1 MATDLE
7 RLTVA
12 RQAQRLADGYYAFL
26 TAHLVAV
33 NPQSVNSLPPA
44 RSPGE
49 DPIGEVARKDGTFHV
64 LNLRHHLDLLRTNQ
78 GLQGEF
84 LRAWAMGALLAVGDE
99 LQKHGYFDHAP
110 ILELVYHLR
119 NGVAHGNRFNI
130 DHRGQAR
137 LAKHEAH
144 NRDAPVT
151 SPAGTVFE
159 ITSNLSGPVLFD
171 YMGAADVI
179 DLLQSVELY
188 LSR

>member
-1 MATDLE
+1 MATDPNKAA
-7 RLTVA
+7 VA

-26 TAHLVAV
+26 AAHLVAV
-33 NPQSVNSLPPA
+33 NPKSINSLPPP
-44 RSPGE
+44 RSPGQ
-49 DPIGEVARKDGTFHV
+49 DPIGEIARKDGTYHT
-64 LNLRHHLDLLRTNQ
+64 LNLRHYLDLLRTDQ
-78 GLQGEF
+78 SLQREF
-84 LRAWAMGALLAVGDE
+84 LRAWAMGALMAVGDE
-99 LQKHGYFDHAP
+99 LQKHHYFDHAP

-144 NRDAPVT
+144 NRNAPVR

-159 ITSNLSGPVLFD
+159 ITPTLAGPVLFD